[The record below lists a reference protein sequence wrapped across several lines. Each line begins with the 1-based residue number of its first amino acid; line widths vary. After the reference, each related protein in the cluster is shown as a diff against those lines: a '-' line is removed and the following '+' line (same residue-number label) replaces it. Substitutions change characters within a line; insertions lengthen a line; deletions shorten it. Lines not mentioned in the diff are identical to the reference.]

1 MSMFRII
8 YSTYSVFHNRQAI
21 EKGHKLLKSLDLQVV
36 RRNSMVNMMQGRVK
50 KLREELLAAETKV
63 ALHQDQAVK
72 FEEQVNVLEI
82 LFIFMLSLFL

>member
-1 MSMFRII
+1 
-8 YSTYSVFHNRQAI
+8 
-21 EKGHKLLKSLDLQVV
+21 
-36 RRNSMVNMMQGRVK
+36 MVNMMQGRVK